1 MMIDPKQV
9 EFDGKLVPGGAKSF
23 MKDTGSSSRDLWQ
36 VDVGLV
42 KVLPNFNVRIK
53 DDKYVD
59 HIRRLADSMK
69 EEGFYQDKPLAG
81 YVAKEGQEQVI
92 YITDGHCRLEAV
104 RLAIKE
110 GAEIVKVPVV
120 VASAGSSMEDLTVAL
135 VRANDGKPLTPL
147 EIAIVCR
154 RLTKFN
160 WEVKE
165 IARRL
170 GFSQNY
176 VEGLLLLIG
185 APQEVRAMVESG
197 EVSASTA
204 IGILRS
210 DGDKAYEKLQ
220 EGLEKAKAKGKDKVT
235 KKHMA
240 TGGFK
245 KEVKKVAPRLF
256 VTLREVRNDPG
267 YKSIGEGLRE
277 KLEQL
282 LSQLDGLDGIDE
294 AIAATD
300 ETKKVKPAAK
310 KTKAAAAKKTK
321 QKVAGQEVS
330 ERAEPVPKRG
340 PMRVVVKAK

>member
-1 MMIDPKQV
+1 MIDQKQV
-9 EFDGKLVPGGAKSF
+9 EFDGKLVPGATKSF

-36 VDVGLV
+36 VDVDVV

-53 DDKYVD
+53 DSKYVE

-92 YITDGHCRLEAV
+92 YITDGHCRMEAV

-135 VRANDGKPLTPL
+135 VRANDGKPLTPM

-154 RLTKFN
+154 RLTRFG

-204 IGILRS
+204 IGLLRTE
-210 DGDKAYEKLQ
+210 GDKAYDKLQ
-220 EGLEKAKAKGKDKVT
+220 EGLENAKAKGKDKVT
-235 KKHMA
+235 KKHIA
-240 TGGFK
+240 AGGFK

-267 YKSIGEGLRE
+267 YKNIGEVLRE
-277 KLEQL
+277 KLEKL

-294 AIAATD
+294 AIAEA
-300 ETKKVKPAAK
+300 EKTKKEKPASK
-310 KTKAAAAKKTK
+310 KATTTGSMKGKSKADGPKGSEGGG
-321 QKVAGQEVS
+321 VA
-330 ERAEPVPKRG
+330 PKRG